1 MLYQEH
7 IEANKIVFLCIQIQC
22 ASTWG
27 LIPKII
33 STLTSLKVEVID
45 NRSWHPRGVDSTLM
59 TEIFVQDDCFLHMKD
74 EESGGKTIEDR
85 IAEVN
90 EAMSKAIRQPVRYI
104 FVTYCY
110 LIQKNGKTVS
120 LTQTSCSLNSSLYRV
135 PKLKSLVGFPECC
148 KLLSRRSSLNH
159 QCPKI

>member
-1 MLYQEH
+1 MLLFLHQEN

-33 STLTSLKVEVID
+33 STLTSLKLEVID

-59 TEIFVQDDCFLHMKD
+59 TEIFVQDDCFLNLLGA
-74 EESGGKTIEDR
+74 EEQGKTIDER

-90 EAMSKAIRQPVRYI
+90 EAMMTKLKQPVSYNYVI
-104 FVTYCY
+104 HLY
-110 LIQKNGKTVS
+110 QH
-120 LTQTSCSLNSSLYRV
+120 TSSFY
-135 PKLKSLVGFPECC
+135 
-148 KLLSRRSSLNH
+148 
-159 QCPKI
+159 